1 MNIDFAKIDFG
12 GAGNIVSDFPP
23 QVPEN
28 DGTYVLK
35 AIVQEGAIVYE
46 WVLEA

>member
-1 MNIDFAKIDFG
+1 MNINLANIDFG
-12 GAGNIVSDFPP
+12 SAGNVVSDFPP

-35 AIVQEGAIVYE
+35 AIVQDGAIVYE
-46 WVLEA
+46 WVPEV